1 MAEVVKKMK
10 RVALFVL
17 VLVSTLVPA
26 VAQTNPANIKRAASG
41 AVTLRG
47 MMKDPD
53 SFVLESVFL
62 QKPNKHGVS
71 DVCYFYRSHNS
82 FGGYG
87 DTGEARLDSKGWM
100 EIITSDNVLDDLT
113 DPCRPGKQL
122 ADITT
127 EVSTALKPAP
137 ALPEAMRQTIVANSD
152 AGKYSPA
159 AAAALADVGH
169 IPTPEELVALVQAG
183 QASRCAVITDPPGA
197 EIDIDG
203 NKMGISPMVFVLRK
217 KGDTP
222 RVITIKM
229 SGYNTVVKKV
239 VPDGKTIPI
248 GLTLEKESQ

>member
-1 MAEVVKKMK
+1 MKNMK

-17 VLVSTLVPA
+17 VLISTLVPA
-26 VAQTNPANIKRAASG
+26 VAQTNPANIKRAATG

-87 DTGEARLDSKGWM
+87 GTGEARLDSKDYV
-100 EIITSDNVLDDLT
+100 EVITVDDMMDALT
-113 DPCRPGKQL
+113 DPCRPSKQL
-122 ADITT
+122 ENITT
-127 EVSTALKPAP
+127 EVLTALKPTP
-137 ALPEAMRQTIVANSD
+137 VLPEAMRQAIVANSE
-152 AGKYSPA
+152 ASKTSPA
-159 AAAALADVGH
+159 AAAALADIGH
-169 IPTPEELVALVQAG
+169 IPTPEELAAQIQAG

-203 NKMGISPMVFVLRK
+203 NKVGISPMVFVLLR

-222 RVITIKM
+222 A
-229 SGYNTVVKKV
+229 
-239 VPDGKTIPI
+239 
-248 GLTLEKESQ
+248 